1 MRHIEN
7 KYQNGRNKATISM
20 ISLSIKGLNIPIKKR
35 RLSDWIKKQD
45 PMISCLEET
54 HRDSKTKTG

>member
-1 MRHIEN
+1 MRHTEN

-45 PMISCLEET
+45 LMISCLEET